1 MNIAAS
7 GQLMYRRLCT
17 ALGVPQLID
26 DPRFKTV
33 SERSKNR
40 KVMNEELDRATST
53 KTSAEWIAILNE
65 AGVPCGPIYNVK
77 EVFADPHVR
86 HLGLAVDVKSPTLG
100 EIQIQNVPVTLSRTP
115 AQVRTAAPE
124 MGEHTDEVLREAG
137 YSAEEIAKFRK
148 DEVV

>member
-7 GQLMYRRLCT
+7 GQLMYRRLCGS
-17 ALGVPQLID
+17 LGVDHLID

-33 SERSKNR
+33 AYRSKNR
-40 KVMNEELDRATST
+40 KAMNEELDRACST

-77 EVFADPHVR
+77 EVFEDPHVR
-86 HLGLAVDVKSPTLG
+86 HLGLAVEVKSPALG

-115 AQVRTAAPE
+115 ARVRTAAPE

-137 YSAEEIAKFRK
+137 YSAEEIARFRK
-148 DEVV
+148 AEVV